1 MIRAENISKS
11 YGKVLV
17 LNKISLELKKSEI
30 SVLFGPS
37 GCGKTT
43 LCRNLALL
51 DYPDEG
57 EIKIFDTNYSF
68 PARKRYNHLP
78 YPKINFV
85 YQQLFLWPH
94 LTNRENILLAIENIT
109 SEYEERL
116 SFYTNFFGINEIL
129 NNYPNQSS
137 LGEKQRVAITR
148 ALVLNPEFIFLDEIT
163 SAQDIVQTN
172 KIIELLLMFKEKK
185 GIGVLVVT
193 HNLNV
198 ISKVADTV
206 FFMQDGK
213 LVEKGNKEIVYTPK
227 SIELKNFLGIT
238 V

>member
-1 MIRAENISKS
+1 M
-11 YGKVLV
+11 
-17 LNKISLELKKSEI
+17 
-30 SVLFGPS
+30 
-37 GCGKTT
+37 
-43 LCRNLALL
+43 
-51 DYPDEG
+51 
-57 EIKIFDTNYSF
+57 
-68 PARKRYNHLP
+68 
-78 YPKINFV
+78 
-85 YQQLFLWPH
+85 
-94 LTNRENILLAIENIT
+94 LAIENIT
-109 SEYEERL
+109 GEYEERL

-185 GIGVLVVT
+185 GIGALVVT

-198 ISKVADTV
+198 ILKVADTV